1 MPDTFNGKP
10 NVYDTLKARGY
21 IAQCTHEDELRALL
35 GRESVTFYQG
45 YDPTADSLT
54 TGHLLTLMIHKH
66 MTDAGHRLITLMGTG
81 TGMIGD
87 PTDRND
93 MRRVMGP
100 DEVAHNIACFREQF
114 SRFVNYDDGSA
125 IMEDNGWLL
134 ELKWIEFMRDYGV
147 HFNVNKMLAA
157 ECYKNRLQDGLTAFE
172 MSYMIMQAYDFLELN
187 RRYGCRLQ
195 LGGSEQ
201 WGNIIAGIELA
212 RKVDGV
218 QLYGLTNVLLTA
230 ADGGKMGKSIG
241 NAIWLDANKTSP
253 YDFYQHWRNTTD
265 AQIEQ
270 KLKLFTLLPL
280 EEIADMMTW
289 QGAEINR
296 AKEILAY
303 EVTKI
308 VHSEEEAQKAQDA
321 ARALFSGGGKPT
333 STEEMPTTQIPCG
346 ELEVGINI
354 VILLEKTNL
363 IKSRSEARQLIAQ
376 GGIKVNDIK
385 IATHEHIVT
394 VQAAAPG
401 EHFLI
406 QKGKKIYH
414 RVVLT

>member
-1 MPDTFNGKP
+1 MR
-10 NVYDTLKARGY
+10 NVYDVLTERGY
-21 IAQCTHEDELRALL
+21 IAQCTHPEELRALL

-54 TGHLLTLMIHKH
+54 TGHLMTLMIHKH
-66 MTDAGHRLITLMGTG
+66 MRDAGHRLITLMGTG

-100 DEVAHNIACFREQF
+100 DEVAANIAAFREQF

-172 MSYMIMQAYDFLELN
+172 MSYMIMQAYDFLELY

-201 WGNIIAGIELA
+201 WGNIIAGIELT
-212 RKVDGV
+212 RKVEGA
-218 QLYGLTNVLLTA
+218 QLYGLTNILLTA
-230 ADGGKMGKSIG
+230 ADGGKMGKSVG
-241 NAIWLDANKTSP
+241 NAVWLDANKTSP
-253 YDFYQHWRNTTD
+253 YDFYQHWRNTADT
-265 AQIEQ
+265 QVVQ
-270 KLKLFTLLPL
+270 FLKLFTFLPM
-280 EEIADMMTW
+280 EEIAEMVAW

-296 AKEILAY
+296 AKETLAF

-308 VHSEEEAQKAQDA
+308 VHGEIEALKAQTA
-321 ARALFSGGGKPT
+321 ARTLFAGGNK
-333 STEEMPTTQIPCG
+333 SAEDMPTTQISRG

-354 VILLEKTNL
+354 IILLEKTKL
-363 IKSRSEARQLIAQ
+363 IESRSEARRLIAQ
-376 GGIKVNDIK
+376 GGIKVNDVK
-385 IATHEHIVT
+385 IPTHEHT
-394 VQAAAPG
+394 VSIEVAENG
-401 EHFLI
+401 DHFLI
-406 QKGKKIYH
+406 QKGKKVYH
-414 RVVLT
+414 KVQLV